1 MIMSNKQEI
10 KEEAQVSL
18 NENDIEIYEVILPT
32 NVAAKDESKDAMLKK
47 LECED

>member
-1 MIMSNKQEI
+1 MSNEPNIKKKAAVVLQET
-10 KEEAQVSL
+10 
-18 NENDIEIYEVILPT
+18 DIEIYEVVLPG